1 MKKYYVVLLTVL
13 HPNLVYAEAMLNG
26 VGASLSSKI
35 LDFALVF
42 FAILGFFLMM
52 GMLVNSKM
60 GTESR
65 QTRQLI
71 LTIFNAIGVVVGAI
85 FAKNQFL

>member
-1 MKKYYVVLLTVL
+1 MKKYYFVLLAVC
-13 HPNLVYAEAMLNG
+13 HPNLVYAEGMLNG

-42 FAILGFFLMM
+42 FVILGFFLMM
-52 GMLVNSKM
+52 GMVVNSKM
-60 GTESR
+60 GIESR
-65 QTRQLI
+65 QKRQLI
-71 LTIFNAIGVVVGAI
+71 LTIFNVIGVIVGAI